1 MLHSGKGGAVLNTF
15 DKDGCCTQEQREALE
30 LCGVVASRAKERKT
44 APDQRGLT
52 SGTKSNP
59 QSSPCTGFARVA
71 QTATV
76 ERPAQRRHI
85 GDLWEATRAG
95 AQQFFRLFGVRTL
108 FRQGI
113 SS

>member
-15 DKDGCCTQEQREALE
+15 DKDACCTQEQREALE
-30 LCGVVASRAKERKT
+30 LCGVVASRAKERKA

-71 QTATV
+71 QTSAIFGRQLAPGPNNSSDFSESVPCFATASAA
-76 ERPAQRRHI
+76 E
-85 GDLWEATRAG
+85 
-95 AQQFFRLFGVRTL
+95 F
-108 FRQGI
+108 
-113 SS
+113 